1 MIERRLTMKKDS
13 PNQVSPEEMVL
24 IEYLMA
30 FLPADREDASAI
42 LKSSQSIQ
50 DDLSEMCEI
59 SINQI
64 TSIMRDTGYHIL
76 VDEDNLPKWVMMRQP
91 R

>member
-1 MIERRLTMKKDS
+1 MKKDS
-13 PNQVSPEEMVL
+13 PNQVSSEEMVL

-42 LKSSQSIQ
+42 LKTSQSIQ